1 MTQED
6 WKIVHSCSQ
15 RPSHHPLVL
24 LVWEALMSLWYLD
37 VHIAFFLSPSPA
49 VFSLQTISEQLE
61 DGVELRAMMTKHIL
75 GYCQHM
81 HLPHPGTC

>member
-6 WKIVHSCSQ
+6 WEIVHSCNQ
-15 RPSHHPLVL
+15 RLSHHPQVL

-49 VFSLQTISEQLE
+49 VFSLQTISQQLK
-61 DGVELRAMMTKHIL
+61 DGVGL
-75 GYCQHM
+75 
-81 HLPHPGTC
+81 